1 MRGFAIDLCKYS
13 SAKPNYSSIFTR
25 SYPQVALT
33 FDGFAPIMLIKNQNQ
48 PLQKL
53 TYST

>member
-13 SAKPNYSSIFTR
+13 PAKPIDYSILMR
-25 SYPQVALT
+25 IYPLLALT